1 MNLHKRATWH
11 PATPPLRA
19 VSGGLASSEP
29 TKDDAGSKRGAP
41 SKGSA
46 RSKGGARS
54 KDGARSKGDAA
65 VKAEAAVRAVAVGDG
80 DGVPD
85 TEPEASTGNSAG
97 PLRPARRPRTLLI
110 PVAMLL
116 ILPIAVGFYLQRPP
130 PPFTPGFAGPDRLV
144 TNERTFHKPHMP
156 GVKRSEDWR
165 VTSGSLFA
173 RHGYGWTGEPD
184 TVLPDA
190 KSTNGTGSAIFRVVS
205 NRADFDDVQ
214 VSLRIRIEAI
224 TDPADSQAYDGAHIF
239 LRYQNPDQLY
249 GVSVFRRDGLVV
261 VKRKLPGGAAPGRYR
276 TLATAHRPQP
286 LNTWMRVVTRI
297 VTLDSGSVRITVR
310 IDGKL
315 VLVATDRGVG
325 GPPVKAP
332 GRVGLRGDNCQF
344 SFADFRAEAI

>member
-29 TKDDAGSKRGAP
+29 TKDDAGSKDGAP
-41 SKGSA
+41 
-46 RSKGGARS
+46 
-54 KDGARSKGDAA
+54 SKGDAA

-205 NRADFDDVQ
+205 N
-214 VSLRIRIEAI
+214 
-224 TDPADSQAYDGAHIF
+224 PADSQAYDGAHIF